1 MKKLFEGVI
10 LGNAAGFLSATF
22 TKNELY
28 MQVIFKILISLKK
41 DLHVLKNTSAC
52 LLPPNLHLVY
62 LYACSTFY
70 CVTIISFSNIFKFM
84 EYFPGSNKVNYPDR
98 NNFTVMLTYVVGLQ
112 NFTKEKSPYFTKLM
126 GTNLKE
132 SIGMI
137 FLKRNI
143 IFTCLV
149 PVLYKLHMINDH
161 LVPRTF
167 RLSDVRPPQGTKN
180 TPPTSTN
187 ERCPV
192 YKVGFMTKY

>member
-10 LGNAAGFLSATF
+10 SGNAAGFLSATF

-41 DLHVLKNTSAC
+41 DLHVLKNTSAW

-70 CVTIISFSNIFKFM
+70 CVTIISFSNISFKFM
-84 EYFPGSNKVNYPDR
+84 EYFPGSNKVK
-98 NNFTVMLTYVVGLQ
+98 LVGLQ

-132 SIGMI
+132 STGMI

-149 PVLYKLHMINDH
+149 PVLYKLYMINDH
-161 LVPRTF
+161 LVPGTF